1 MIIRCSCCFC
11 LLLKVKSKL
20 GGFKFELKLEESIDW
35 QQINQIIK
43 VNLYRIIQEALQN
56 IIKHASAKNVGLLF
70 NIENEKLVLTI
81 KDDGVGFDST
91 QKRKG
96 IGMKNMT
103 SRTKKINGEFT
114 VLPNPKGGTQLKIK
128 IPLKT

>member
-1 MIIRCSCCFC
+1 AVGNDFDQTSFSH
-11 LLLKVKSKL
+11 VS
-20 GGFKFELKLEESIDW
+20 E
-35 QQINQIIK
+35 NQ
-43 VNLYRIIQEALQN
+43 ETALN
-56 IIKHASAKNVGLLF
+56 IILKIKPKVVF
-70 NIENEKLVLTI
+70 INIENEKLVLTI
-81 KDDGVGFDST
+81 KDDRVDFDST